1 MAGAEKNR
9 ERALVASGDELTTLL
24 HETDAE
30 VLLALL
36 DNRSLEETQL
46 CILLERKNLP
56 GEVLEEVAR
65 RKPLLKSYRVKK
77 ALAFHPKTPRLVTLR
92 LLRDLYLMDLVQ
104 LTLLPGIPTELKL
117 SAEDQLVARLPQLPL
132 GQKITLARRGPAR
145 LAGALLADGHA
156 QIVTIVLDNPHL
168 TEAQVLKVLSRE
180 KLPPVVVQAIGH
192 HRKWSIDYNIR
203 LAMVRHPLS
212 PLATVLAYLPELTV
226 ADLRELASP
235 GIVPESLRKY
245 LEAEVERRVRR
256 GEKPATVAEEA
267 EEITEPSEEE

>member
-1 MAGAEKNR
+1 MIGADKNR
-9 ERALVASGDELTTLL
+9 DRALVASGDELTALL
-24 HETDAE
+24 HHADAG

-36 DNRSLEETQL
+36 DNPSLEETQL
-46 CILLERKNLP
+46 CMLLERKNLP

-77 ALAFHPKTPRLVTLR
+77 ALAFHPRTPRLVTMR

-104 LTLLPGIPTELKL
+104 ITLLPGIPTELKRN
-117 SAEDQLVARLPQLPL
+117 AEDQLVSRLPQMPL

-145 LAGALLADGHA
+145 LAGALLAEGHA
-156 QIVTIVLDNPHL
+156 QIVTIVLDNAYL

-180 KLPPVVVQAIGH
+180 KIPPGVVRTISQ
-192 HRKWSIDYNIR
+192 HRKWSISYNVR
-203 LAMVRHPLS
+203 LALVRHPLS

-226 ADLRELASP
+226 SDLRELASP

-245 LEAEVERRVRR
+245 LQAEVQRRIRAGERS
-256 GEKPATVAEEA
+256 GEKH
-267 EEITEPSEEE
+267 ITPDPGAASNQD